1 MTVSHPDAAVQP
13 ADTAQHAKR
22 IQIRTRRLVDGIF
35 AGQYHSV
42 FKGSGI
48 EFAEVR
54 EYVPGDDVRSI
65 DWNVT
70 ARLGSPFVKRYIEE
84 RELIVMLLVD
94 VSASGR
100 FGSAQRLKTE
110 IATDLCALLA
120 TSAIRNHDKVGLVL
134 FTDRIE
140 RFIPPQKGRNR
151 TLRVIS
157 ELLSFEPG
165 RTGTDL
171 AVALEYLHRV
181 IRRRS
186 VSFVLSDFLANG
198 YERALRLAHRRHDI
212 IPVCITDRR
221 ERTLPRVGLMTV
233 RDLETGRRI
242 VIDTGSS
249 AVLRQY
255 EKRWEDALA
264 ARRRLFR
271 SLGVDTI
278 EVDTQEPYIHPLL
291 RFFRRRERRLRE
303 GR

>member
-1 MTVSHPDAAVQP
+1 MPPIDP
-13 ADTAQHAKR
+13 PQHTRR
-22 IQIRTRRLVDGIF
+22 IHIRTRRLVDGVF

-48 EFAEVR
+48 EFADVR
-54 EYVPGDDVRSI
+54 EYVPGDDVRTI

-70 ARLGSPFVKRYIEE
+70 ARLGAPFVKRYVEE
-84 RELIVMLLVD
+84 RELTLMLLVD

-110 IATDLCALLA
+110 VSTDLCALLA
-120 TSAIRNHDKVGLVL
+120 TSALRNNDKVGLVL

-140 RFIPPQKGRNR
+140 KFLPPQKGRNR
-151 TLRVIS
+151 TLRVIR
-157 ELLSFEPG
+157 ELLSCEPA

-171 AVALEYLHRV
+171 SLALEHLHKV
-181 IRRRS
+181 VRRRS
-186 VSFVLSDFLANG
+186 VSFVISDFLASG
-198 YERALRLAHRRHDI
+198 YEQALRLVHQRHDI

-221 ERTLPRVGLMTV
+221 ERTLPSIGLIAM
-233 RDLETGRRI
+233 RDLETGRQ
-242 VIDTGSS
+242 VVLDTGSR

-255 EKRWEDALA
+255 DERWEKALA

-271 SLGVDTI
+271 SLGVDVI
-278 EVDTQEPYIHPLL
+278 EIDTHHSYIDPLL
-291 RFFRRRERRLRE
+291 RFFRRREKRLRE